1 MAGRFGLEGARE
13 VGSQSGERRRG
24 DAAVTGR
31 GIARQGSRRRA
42 GGARPAGGGGT
53 VAERP
58 EEEDEGWGPCVSEGR
73 KGEGPVGRLTG
84 GLARGRGEVE
94 AGRGEEGEG
103 RPAGRAGPKAKWAS
117 KARRAESEK

>member
-42 GGARPAGGGGT
+42 GGARPAGGGGI

-58 EEEDEGWGPCVSEGR
+58 EEEDEGWGPRVSEGEDGGR
-73 KGEGPVGRLTG
+73 PGGPANRWAGAGERGGGSGPRRGGGR
-84 GLARGRGEVE
+84 E
-94 AGRGEEGEG
+94 AGG
-103 RPAGRAGPKAKWAS
+103 ACWAKGQVG
-117 KARRAESEK
+117 